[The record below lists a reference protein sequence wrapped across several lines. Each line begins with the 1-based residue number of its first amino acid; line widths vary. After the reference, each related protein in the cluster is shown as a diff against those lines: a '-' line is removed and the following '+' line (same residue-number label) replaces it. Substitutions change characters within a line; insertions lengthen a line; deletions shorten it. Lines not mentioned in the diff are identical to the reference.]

1 MSLPLLSINQ
11 ALDQLENLAGT
22 EVSVYGQL
30 AFAFE
35 HVAVYHLPKAER
47 RGEIGSSLWISV
59 STGSLG
65 FDRAVCERWHGKIVL
80 IEGKLLK
87 PNPFFGGC
95 GHGSL
100 WPAEILARTMQR
112 YQYSLEVAP

>member
-1 MSLPLLSINQ
+1 MSPLSINQ
-11 ALDQLENLAGT
+11 ALDQLDSLAGT
-22 EVSVYGQL
+22 EVIVYGKL
-30 AFAFE
+30 AFEFE
-35 HVAVYHLPKAER
+35 HVALYHIPAREC
-47 RGEIGSSLWISV
+47 RGEIESSLWISV
-59 STGSLG
+59 GTGSLG
-65 FDRAVCERWHGKIVL
+65 FDRDVCRRWHGKTVL

-112 YQYSLEVAP
+112 YKYRPETEGG